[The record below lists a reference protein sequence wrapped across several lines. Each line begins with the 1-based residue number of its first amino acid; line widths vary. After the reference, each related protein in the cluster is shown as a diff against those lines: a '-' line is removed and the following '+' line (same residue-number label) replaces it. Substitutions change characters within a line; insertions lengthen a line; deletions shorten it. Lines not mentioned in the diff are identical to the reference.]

1 VTCEEQK
8 QGFEMENPGG
18 KKRVVVVGGG
28 IAGSLVA
35 KSLQFTAHVT
45 LIDP

>member
-1 VTCEEQK
+1 MTCEEQK
-8 QGFEMENPGG
+8 QRIEMENHAG
-18 KKRVVVVGGG
+18 KKRVVIIGGG
-28 IAGSLVA
+28 VAGSLVA